1 MTSSI
6 TRPESASGGLSVR
19 EILDSARS
27 PTDSPEREL
36 DRLERRL
43 LARVGEASAEFG
55 LIEPNDRVMVAV
67 SGGKDSLGLL
77 YLLREIQKKAPFD
90 FTIVAVNLDQKQP
103 GFPADV
109 LPRYFEAEGY
119 EYRIVEE
126 DTYSIVK
133 EKVPAGNTYCSLCSR
148 LRRGVLYNV
157 AEELGATKVA
167 LGHHRDDALETLL
180 LNLFY
185 TGQLKAM
192 PPKLLSDDGRNTV
205 IRPLIYC
212 AEQDMERYA
221 VLRRFP
227 IIPCNL
233 CGSQENLKRQ
243 EVKELLQTLEQ
254 SNPKLR
260 GNMLAALKNVRL
272 SHLLNKDHLGPRAAS
287 ELASRAARASSTD
300 GIAVPISE
308 LTQSSA
314 LLPVQTLLRR

>member
-1 MTSSI
+1 MTAYVTTLERRKAGAAETKQTPDVALD
-6 TRPESASGGLSVR
+6 TRETRHQSLQ
-19 EILDSARS
+19 
-27 PTDSPEREL
+27 
-36 DRLERRL
+36 RLERRL
-43 LARVGEASAEFG
+43 LAEVAQASAEFG
-55 LIEPNDRVMVAV
+55 LIEPGDRVMVAV
-67 SGGKDSLGLL
+67 SGGKDSFGLL
-77 YLLREIQKKAPFD
+77 YLLREIQKKAPFA
-90 FTIVAVNLDQKQP
+90 FSLIAVNLDQKQP
-103 GFPADV
+103 GFPTDV

-119 EYRIVEE
+119 EYRIIEE

-133 EKVPAGNTYCSLCSR
+133 EKVPEGKTYCSLCSR

-157 AEELGATKVA
+157 AEEVGATKLA

-192 PPKLLSDDGRNTV
+192 PPKLRSDDGRNVV

-212 AEQDMERYA
+212 AEQDMAAYA
-221 VLRRFP
+221 ELRNFP

-243 EVKELLQTLEQ
+243 EVKELLSTLEE

-272 SHLLNKDHLGPRAAS
+272 SHLLARPPVVSESVTLDQPPTPSAA
-287 ELASRAARASSTD
+287 EREQLMPAGA
-300 GIAVPISE
+300 
-308 LTQSSA
+308 
-314 LLPVQTLLRR
+314 LLRR